1 MRVRGA
7 LYFVLAFAATAAV
20 IEWHVVLSLDLIST
34 LTTDTSSTASPLR
47 RSLGIQEATTAIS
60 DNCAAYR
67 ADCDRIMGEL
77 DVSPP
82 CPVTSGRAASCHTL
96 ATVGVARSLL
106 VRFWGF
112 FPPTDASHGCI
123 SWTRLSARSRRSQ
136 LSSRPTLRATGPTRS
151 PTKQPLSPFSC
162 GRTHR
167 LNIPPYNI

>member
-123 SWTRLSARSRRSQ
+123 PRMHQ
-136 LSSRPTLRATGPTRS
+136 LDTALGEEPPVAVEFAAY
-151 PTKQPLSPFSC
+151 TKSDWSDALA
-162 GRTHR
+162 H
-167 LNIPPYNI
+167 